1 MTLPKTTLG
10 LAGGLLVVAAVAWR
24 LGGSVGTG
32 VVLGYALG
40 AFLAGVAVAWQA
52 HWLRVQPARAQR
64 AQIEGFAIKIMAA
77 AMFTLIVRY
86 TPQLEASVNWRA
98 FLMAFCAPTVLVLP
112 LSTWDLSNFIARKA
126 SKTSPLETSRR
137 TA

>member
-10 LAGGLLVVAAVAWR
+10 LTAGLLVVAVVAWR
-24 LGGSVGTG
+24 LGGDVGTG
-32 VVLGYALG
+32 VMLGYALG

-64 AQIEGFAIKIMAA
+64 AQIESFAIKITAA
-77 AMFTLIVRY
+77 AVFTMIVRY
-86 TPQLEASVNWRA
+86 TPQLEASVSWRA

-112 LSTWDLSNFIARKA
+112 LSTSDLSRLIARNA
-126 SKTSPLETSRR
+126 SKSSPLETSRR